1 MRELTLSEQATLR
14 AGYLAKYANK
24 LRDLGGQEVRAG
36 ACDIDSQLFTALAA
50 ELKRALDEN
59 AKLRD
64 RLAKCEPV
72 IEIVR
77 ALQLTPIWASEID
90 PIDRLRKCKLP
101 EVTP

>member
-1 MRELTLSEQATLR
+1 MTPEQASLIEQAER
-14 AGYLAKYANK
+14 LA
-24 LRDLGGQEVRAG
+24 RPEVW
-36 ACDIDSQLFTALAA
+36 DIDAVESAPDLVAALAA

-59 AKLRD
+59 AKLRG

-72 IEIVR
+72 IEIAR

-90 PIDRLRKCKLP
+90 PIDRLRKCQLP